1 MKDNLNTIQRMDL
14 LLDLKNKIKIDPSFV
29 NSSEFINLP
38 FMKEVDL
45 SKVNNSLASLDG
57 NCVYF
62 TSGTTGK
69 PKAVYYTKADIN
81 FAKRY
86 ISWMCKIE
94 EIPKGS
100 TVAVLMDQSF

>member
-1 MKDNLNTIQRMDL
+1 MKDNLSIKQRTNL

-29 NSSEFINLP
+29 NSNEFTDLP
-38 FMKEVDL
+38 FMEEAGLSEVND
-45 SKVNNSLASLDG
+45 SLASLGG

-81 FAKRY
+81 FAKKY

-94 EIPKGS
+94 GIPKGS
-100 TVAVLMDQSF
+100 TVVVLMD